1 MPYFAAS
8 QALRLP
14 RLYSAKVVQRT
25 ISGLG
30 GSQLCDL
37 ARKRAKETQHH
48 AEGQQL
54 KTWKKILPLL
64 LALLMLAGC
73 GAPAAQ
79 ETVPVPAAPADAASA
94 DTAED
99 GDYKVLNVGRMAEL
113 FDMDSTIATEADC
126 LEVISAIIE
135 PLFVTAADGTPVNA
149 LCASYETNEESTEY
163 VFHIREDANWMNG
176 VPVTA
181 DDFVF
186 AWRRLVDPVTASEYS
201 FMMEVAAVKN
211 ATPII
216 SGELPIEELGVSAVD
231 SKTLKVELD
240 HPVSYFLNLMTFP
253 SFCPINEA
261 FATELGSEYALGADK
276 LLCCGPFYMS
286 AWDVGGNTYQL
297 KKNPSYYDADK
308 VNLDEI
314 NFQIIKDPQQTM
326 LAYENGTLD
335 YVRLS
340 GDQIV
345 KYQTMDGFTRIEE
358 GYLWY
363 LSPNLNPK
371 SEEYSC
377 GLENENLRM
386 AIALSYDKD
395 VICYEILQDG
405 STPADFAIPN
415 RLAIG
420 PDGKDFRET
429 SPLYLQT
436 DKAKAQEYWEAAK
449 EELGVDEVTIELLY
463 DDSDSTPLIA
473 QFLQSE
479 IENNLPGV
487 HINLKS
493 QPKKSRTEL
502 MQNREYQLGLT
513 RWGPDYADPMTYLD
527 MWTTGSTYN
536 YGEWSNEEYDKLIAD
551 ANGDLANRYEE
562 RWEALK
568 QAEALVM
575 EHAVILP
582 VYQKGTAAMVRPG
595 ITGLAFFPVGVGT
608 IYKDVDVNF

>member
-1 MPYFAAS
+1 M
-8 QALRLP
+8 
-14 RLYSAKVVQRT
+14 
-25 ISGLG
+25 
-30 GSQLCDL
+30 
-37 ARKRAKETQHH
+37 
-48 AEGQQL
+48 

-377 GLENENLRM
+377 GLENENLRL

>member
-1 MPYFAAS
+1 M
-8 QALRLP
+8 
-14 RLYSAKVVQRT
+14 
-25 ISGLG
+25 
-30 GSQLCDL
+30 
-37 ARKRAKETQHH
+37 
-48 AEGQQL
+48 

-79 ETVPVPAAPADAASA
+79 ETVPAPAAPADAASA
-94 DTAED
+94 DAAED

-181 DDFVF
+181 DDFVY

>member
-1 MPYFAAS
+1 M
-8 QALRLP
+8 
-14 RLYSAKVVQRT
+14 
-25 ISGLG
+25 
-30 GSQLCDL
+30 
-37 ARKRAKETQHH
+37 
-48 AEGQQL
+48 

-79 ETVPVPAAPADAASA
+79 ETVPAPAAPADAASA
-94 DTAED
+94 DAAED

-261 FATELGSEYALGADK
+261 FATELGSEYALGADN

-371 SEEYSC
+371 SEKYSC

>member
-1 MPYFAAS
+1 M
-8 QALRLP
+8 
-14 RLYSAKVVQRT
+14 
-25 ISGLG
+25 
-30 GSQLCDL
+30 
-37 ARKRAKETQHH
+37 
-48 AEGQQL
+48 

-79 ETVPVPAAPADAASA
+79 ETVPAPAAPADAASA
-94 DTAED
+94 DAAED
-99 GDYKVLNVGRMAEL
+99 GNYKVLNVGRMAEL

-377 GLENENLRM
+377 GLESENLRM

-536 YGEWSNEEYDKLIAD
+536 YGEWSNEEYDKLIAA

>member
-1 MPYFAAS
+1 M
-8 QALRLP
+8 
-14 RLYSAKVVQRT
+14 KVW
-25 ISGLG
+25 
-30 GSQLCDL
+30 
-37 ARKRAKETQHH
+37 KR
-48 AEGQQL
+48 
-54 KTWKKILPLL
+54 ILPILL
-64 LALLMLAGC
+64 LVSLLAGC
-73 GAPAAQ
+73 GAP
-79 ETVPVPAAPADAASA
+79 TAAPSGTEQPSA
-94 DTAED
+94 GVVQAQ
-99 GDYKVLNVGRMAEL
+99 GDYKVLNVGRMSEL

-135 PLFVTAADGTPVNA
+135 PLFVTAANGTPVNA
-149 LCASYETNEESTEY
+149 LCESYEVNDDGTAYT
-163 VFHIREDANWMNG
+163 FHIRANANWMNG

-181 DDFVF
+181 HDFVY
-186 AWRRLVDPVTASEYS
+186 AWRRLVNPETASEYS
-201 FMMEVAAVKN
+201 FMMEVASVKN

-216 SGELPIEELGVSAVD
+216 SGEMPVEKLGVSAAD
-231 SKTLKVELD
+231 DKTLVVELD
-240 HPVSYFLNLMTFP
+240 RPVTFFINLMTFP
-253 SFCPINEA
+253 SFCPINQAYAEEKGA
-261 FATELGSEYALGADK
+261 QYALGADN

-297 KKNPSYYDADK
+297 KKNPEYYDAEN
-308 VNLDEI
+308 VRLDEI

-340 GDQIV
+340 GDQV
-345 KYQTMDGFTRIEE
+345 TKYKNEPGFTRIGE

-371 SEEYSC
+371 SAAYSC
-377 GLENENLRM
+377 GLENENLRK
-386 AIALSYDKD
+386 AIALSYDKS
-395 VICYEILQDG
+395 VICDDILQDG
-405 STPADFAIPN
+405 SAPADFAIPYQ
-415 RLAIG
+415 LATG

-429 SPLYLQT
+429 AGLYLQT

-449 EELGVDEVTIELLY
+449 AELGVSEVSIELLY

-487 HINLKS
+487 HLSLKA

-536 YGEWSNEEYDKLIAD
+536 YGEWSNAAYDKLID
-551 ANGDLANRYEE
+551 EANGSLANDPAA
-562 RWEALK
+562 RWETLK

-575 EHAVILP
+575 ENAVILP

-595 ITGLAFFPVGVGT
+595 VSGLAFFPVGVGT

>member
-1 MPYFAAS
+1 M
-8 QALRLP
+8 
-14 RLYSAKVVQRT
+14 
-25 ISGLG
+25 
-30 GSQLCDL
+30 
-37 ARKRAKETQHH
+37 
-48 AEGQQL
+48 

-99 GDYKVLNVGRMAEL
+99 GDYKVLNVGRMTEL

-181 DDFVF
+181 DDFVY

>member
-1 MPYFAAS
+1 M
-8 QALRLP
+8 
-14 RLYSAKVVQRT
+14 
-25 ISGLG
+25 
-30 GSQLCDL
+30 
-37 ARKRAKETQHH
+37 
-48 AEGQQL
+48 

-181 DDFVF
+181 DDFVY

-395 VICYEILQDG
+395 VICFEILQDG

>member
-1 MPYFAAS
+1 M
-8 QALRLP
+8 
-14 RLYSAKVVQRT
+14 
-25 ISGLG
+25 
-30 GSQLCDL
+30 
-37 ARKRAKETQHH
+37 
-48 AEGQQL
+48 

-79 ETVPVPAAPADAASA
+79 ETVPAPAAPADAASA
-94 DTAED
+94 DAAED

-261 FATELGSEYALGADK
+261 FATELGSEYALGADN

-377 GLENENLRM
+377 GLESENLRM

>member
-1 MPYFAAS
+1 M
-8 QALRLP
+8 
-14 RLYSAKVVQRT
+14 
-25 ISGLG
+25 
-30 GSQLCDL
+30 
-37 ARKRAKETQHH
+37 
-48 AEGQQL
+48 

-436 DKAKAQEYWEAAK
+436 DKVKAQEYWEIAK
-449 EELGVDEVTIELLY
+449 KELGVEEVTIELLY

>member
-1 MPYFAAS
+1 M
-8 QALRLP
+8 
-14 RLYSAKVVQRT
+14 
-25 ISGLG
+25 
-30 GSQLCDL
+30 
-37 ARKRAKETQHH
+37 
-48 AEGQQL
+48 

-377 GLENENLRM
+377 GLESENLRM

-463 DDSDSTPLIA
+463 DGSDSTPLIA

>member
-1 MPYFAAS
+1 M
-8 QALRLP
+8 
-14 RLYSAKVVQRT
+14 
-25 ISGLG
+25 
-30 GSQLCDL
+30 
-37 ARKRAKETQHH
+37 
-48 AEGQQL
+48 

-79 ETVPVPAAPADAASA
+79 ETVPAPAAPADAASA
-94 DTAED
+94 DTAEA

>member
-1 MPYFAAS
+1 M
-8 QALRLP
+8 
-14 RLYSAKVVQRT
+14 
-25 ISGLG
+25 
-30 GSQLCDL
+30 
-37 ARKRAKETQHH
+37 
-48 AEGQQL
+48 

-79 ETVPVPAAPADAASA
+79 ETVPVADAASA
-94 DTAED
+94 DTAAD

-261 FATELGSEYALGADK
+261 FATELGSEYALGADN

>member
-1 MPYFAAS
+1 
-8 QALRLP
+8 
-14 RLYSAKVVQRT
+14 
-25 ISGLG
+25 
-30 GSQLCDL
+30 
-37 ARKRAKETQHH
+37 
-48 AEGQQL
+48 
-54 KTWKKILPLL
+54 
-64 LALLMLAGC
+64 
-73 GAPAAQ
+73 
-79 ETVPVPAAPADAASA
+79 
-94 DTAED
+94 
-99 GDYKVLNVGRMAEL
+99 MAEL

>member
-1 MPYFAAS
+1 MKVAK
-8 QALRLP
+8 RWLP
-14 RLYSAKVVQRT
+14 F
-25 ISGLG
+25 
-30 GSQLCDL
+30 
-37 ARKRAKETQHH
+37 
-48 AEGQQL
+48 
-54 KTWKKILPLL
+54 LL
-64 LALLMLAGC
+64 IVCLLAGC
-73 GAPAAQ
+73 AGAPEQAAAGGSAAAPQ
-79 ETVPVPAAPADAASA
+79 QSGSAPAAPAP
-94 DTAED
+94 D
-99 GDYKVLNVGRMAEL
+99 GAKVLNVGRMAEL

-126 LEVISAIIE
+126 LEVIEAIIE
-135 PLFVTAADGTPVNA
+135 PLFVTAADGTPTPA
-149 LCASYETNEESTEY
+149 MCESYEMNDDGTLYT
-163 VFHIREDANWMNG
+163 FHIRSQANWMNG

-181 DDFVF
+181 HDFVY

-211 ATPII
+211 ATACIT
-216 SGELPIEELGVSAVD
+216 GEKPLEDLGVRAED
-231 SKTLKVELD
+231 DKTLVVELD
-240 HPVSYFLNLMTFP
+240 RPVTYFLNLMAFP

-261 FATELGSEYALGADK
+261 YATEKGSEYALGADN

-286 AWDVGGNTYQL
+286 AWDVGGNTYQIR
-297 KKNPSYYDADK
+297 KNPTYWDAENVK
-308 VNLDEI
+308 LDEI

-326 LAYENGTLD
+326 LAYESGDLD

-345 KYQTMDGFTRIEE
+345 KYETMDGFTRIEE

-371 SEEYSC
+371 SPEYST
-377 GLENENLRM
+377 GLENENLRK

-395 VICYEILQDG
+395 AICFEILQDG

-415 RLAIG
+415 KLAIG

-429 SPLYLQT
+429 TGTYLTT
-436 DKAKAQEYWEAAK
+436 DKAKAKEYWETAK
-449 EELGVDEVTIELLY
+449 SELGVSEVNIELLY

-479 IENNLPGV
+479 IENNLQGV
-487 HINLKS
+487 HISLKA
-493 QPKKSRTEL
+493 QPKKSRTQL
-502 MQNREYQLGLT
+502 MQDREYQLGLT

-551 ANGDLANRYEE
+551 ANGALATDPAA

-568 QAEALVM
+568 KAEALVM

-595 ITGLAFFPVGVGT
+595 ISGLAFFPVGVGT
-608 IYKDVDVNF
+608 IYKDVDVTF

>member
-1 MPYFAAS
+1 VKKGENAM
-8 QALRLP
+8 
-14 RLYSAKVVQRT
+14 
-25 ISGLG
+25 
-30 GSQLCDL
+30 
-37 ARKRAKETQHH
+37 
-48 AEGQQL
+48 

>member
-1 MPYFAAS
+1 M
-8 QALRLP
+8 
-14 RLYSAKVVQRT
+14 
-25 ISGLG
+25 
-30 GSQLCDL
+30 
-37 ARKRAKETQHH
+37 
-48 AEGQQL
+48 

-126 LEVISAIIE
+126 LEIISAIIE
-135 PLFVTAADGTPVNA
+135 PLFITAADGTPVNA

-181 DDFVF
+181 DDFVY

>member
-1 MPYFAAS
+1 M
-8 QALRLP
+8 
-14 RLYSAKVVQRT
+14 KVW
-25 ISGLG
+25 
-30 GSQLCDL
+30 
-37 ARKRAKETQHH
+37 KR
-48 AEGQQL
+48 
-54 KTWKKILPLL
+54 ILPILL
-64 LALLMLAGC
+64 LVSLLAGC
-73 GAPAAQ
+73 GTPAAAPSGTEQ
-79 ETVPVPAAPADAASA
+79 PAASVVPAQ
-94 DTAED
+94 
-99 GDYKVLNVGRMAEL
+99 GDYKVLNVGRMSEL

-135 PLFVTAADGTPVNA
+135 PLFVTAANGTPVNA
-149 LCASYETNEESTEY
+149 LCESYEVNDDGTAYT
-163 VFHIREDANWMNG
+163 FHIRANANWMNG
-176 VPVTA
+176 TPVTA
-181 DDFVF
+181 HDFVY
-186 AWRRLVDPVTASEYS
+186 AWRRLVDPETASEYS

-216 SGELPIEELGVSAVD
+216 SGEKPVEELGISAAD
-231 SKTLKVELD
+231 DKTLVVELD
-240 HPVSYFLNLMTFP
+240 RPVTFFINLMTFP
-253 SFCPINEA
+253 SFCPINQAYAEEKGA
-261 FATELGSEYALGADK
+261 QYALGADN

-297 KKNPSYYDADK
+297 KKNPDYYDAEN
-308 VNLDEI
+308 VRLDEI

-340 GDQIV
+340 GDQV
-345 KYQTMDGFTRIEE
+345 TKYEFEPGFTRIGE

-371 SEEYSC
+371 SAEYSC
-377 GLENENLRM
+377 GLESENLRK
-386 AIALSYDKD
+386 AIALSYDKS
-395 VICYEILQDG
+395 VICNDILQDG
-405 STPADFAIPN
+405 SAPADFAIPYQ
-415 RLAIG
+415 LATG

-429 SPLYLQT
+429 TGLYLQT

-449 EELGVDEVTIELLY
+449 AELGVSEVSIELLY

-487 HINLKS
+487 HISLKA

-536 YGEWSNEEYDKLIAD
+536 YGEWSNAAYDKLIDD
-551 ANGDLANRYEE
+551 ANGSLANDPAA

-575 EHAVILP
+575 ENAVILP

-595 ITGLAFFPVGVGT
+595 VSGLAFFPVGVGT

>member
-1 MPYFAAS
+1 M
-8 QALRLP
+8 
-14 RLYSAKVVQRT
+14 
-25 ISGLG
+25 
-30 GSQLCDL
+30 
-37 ARKRAKETQHH
+37 
-48 AEGQQL
+48 

-371 SEEYSC
+371 SEKYSC

-449 EELGVDEVTIELLY
+449 KELGVDEVTIELLY

>member
-1 MPYFAAS
+1 M
-8 QALRLP
+8 
-14 RLYSAKVVQRT
+14 
-25 ISGLG
+25 
-30 GSQLCDL
+30 
-37 ARKRAKETQHH
+37 
-48 AEGQQL
+48 

-79 ETVPVPAAPADAASA
+79 ETVPVPAAPADAASV

-181 DDFVF
+181 DDFVY

-261 FATELGSEYALGADK
+261 FATELGSEYALGADN

-436 DKAKAQEYWEAAK
+436 DKAKAREYWEAAT

>member
-1 MPYFAAS
+1 M
-8 QALRLP
+8 
-14 RLYSAKVVQRT
+14 
-25 ISGLG
+25 
-30 GSQLCDL
+30 
-37 ARKRAKETQHH
+37 
-48 AEGQQL
+48 

-181 DDFVF
+181 DDFVY

-326 LAYENGTLD
+326 LAYENGALD

>member
-1 MPYFAAS
+1 
-8 QALRLP
+8 
-14 RLYSAKVVQRT
+14 
-25 ISGLG
+25 
-30 GSQLCDL
+30 
-37 ARKRAKETQHH
+37 
-48 AEGQQL
+48 
-54 KTWKKILPLL
+54 
-64 LALLMLAGC
+64 MLAGC

-79 ETVPVPAAPADAASA
+79 ETVPAPAAPADAASA
-94 DTAED
+94 DAAED
-99 GDYKVLNVGRMAEL
+99 GNYKVLNVGRMAEL

-261 FATELGSEYALGADK
+261 FATELGSEYALGADN

-377 GLENENLRM
+377 GLESENLRM

>member
-1 MPYFAAS
+1 M
-8 QALRLP
+8 
-14 RLYSAKVVQRT
+14 
-25 ISGLG
+25 
-30 GSQLCDL
+30 
-37 ARKRAKETQHH
+37 
-48 AEGQQL
+48 
-54 KTWKKILPLL
+54 KILKCLIPVILVL
-64 LALLMLAGC
+64 SILAGC
-73 GAPAAQ
+73 GSG
-79 ETVPVPAAPADAASA
+79 AASEASAVPEA
-94 DTAED
+94 DSQAQSATAEGAEAPG
-99 GDYKVLNVGRMAEL
+99 GDYKVLNVGRMSEL

-126 LEVISAIIE
+126 LEVIEAIIE

-149 LCASYETNEESTEY
+149 LCESYEMNEEGTEY
-163 VFHIREDANWMNG
+163 TFHIRPEANWMNG
-176 VPVTA
+176 EPVTA
-181 DDFVF
+181 HDFVY
-186 AWRRLVDPVTASEYS
+186 AWRRLVDPGTASEYS

-216 SGELPIEELGVSAVD
+216 SGEKPIEELGVTATD
-231 SKTLKVELD
+231 DKTLFVELD
-240 HPVSYFLNLMTFP
+240 RPVTYFLNLMTFP

-261 FATELGSEYALGADK
+261 YATEKGTEYALGAEN

-297 KKNPSYYDADK
+297 KKNPTYYDADNVK
-308 VNLDEI
+308 LDEI
-314 NFQIIKDPQQTM
+314 NFQIIKDRQQTM

-340 GDQIV
+340 GDQIA
-345 KYQTMDGFTRIEE
+345 KYETMDGFTRIEE

-377 GLENENLRM
+377 GLENENLRK

-395 VICYEILQDG
+395 VICFDILQDG

-415 RLAIG
+415 KLAIG

-429 SPLYLQT
+429 TGTYLQT
-436 DKAKAQEYWEAAK
+436 DKEKAQEYWEEAK
-449 EELGVDEVTIELLY
+449 KELGVSEVSIELLY

-487 HINLKS
+487 HLTLKA
-493 QPKKSRTEL
+493 QPKKRRTEL

-536 YGEWSNEEYDKLIAD
+536 YGEWSNEEYDKLIDD
-551 ANGDLANRYEE
+551 ANDALANDPAA

-608 IYKDVDVNF
+608 IYKDVDVNY

>member
-1 MPYFAAS
+1 M
-8 QALRLP
+8 
-14 RLYSAKVVQRT
+14 
-25 ISGLG
+25 
-30 GSQLCDL
+30 
-37 ARKRAKETQHH
+37 
-48 AEGQQL
+48 

-415 RLAIG
+415 RLAID

>member
-1 MPYFAAS
+1 M
-8 QALRLP
+8 
-14 RLYSAKVVQRT
+14 
-25 ISGLG
+25 
-30 GSQLCDL
+30 
-37 ARKRAKETQHH
+37 
-48 AEGQQL
+48 

-79 ETVPVPAAPADAASA
+79 ETVPAPAAPADAASA
-94 DTAED
+94 DAAED
-99 GDYKVLNVGRMAEL
+99 GNYKVLNVGRMAEL

-415 RLAIG
+415 RLATG

-429 SPLYLQT
+429 TPLYLQT
-436 DKAKAQEYWEAAK
+436 DKVKAQEYWEIAK
-449 EELGVDEVTIELLY
+449 KELGVEEVTIELLY

>member
-1 MPYFAAS
+1 M
-8 QALRLP
+8 
-14 RLYSAKVVQRT
+14 
-25 ISGLG
+25 
-30 GSQLCDL
+30 
-37 ARKRAKETQHH
+37 
-48 AEGQQL
+48 

-79 ETVPVPAAPADAASA
+79 ETVPAPAAPADAASA
-94 DTAED
+94 DAAED
-99 GDYKVLNVGRMAEL
+99 GNYKVLNVGRMAEL

-261 FATELGSEYALGADK
+261 FATELGSEYALGADN

-436 DKAKAQEYWEAAK
+436 DKVKAQEYWEIAK
-449 EELGVDEVTIELLY
+449 KELGVEEVTIELLY

-536 YGEWSNEEYDKLIAD
+536 YGEWSNEEYDMLIAA

>member
-1 MPYFAAS
+1 M
-8 QALRLP
+8 
-14 RLYSAKVVQRT
+14 
-25 ISGLG
+25 
-30 GSQLCDL
+30 
-37 ARKRAKETQHH
+37 
-48 AEGQQL
+48 

-216 SGELPIEELGVSAVD
+216 GGELSIEELGVSAVD

>member
-1 MPYFAAS
+1 M
-8 QALRLP
+8 
-14 RLYSAKVVQRT
+14 
-25 ISGLG
+25 
-30 GSQLCDL
+30 
-37 ARKRAKETQHH
+37 
-48 AEGQQL
+48 

-79 ETVPVPAAPADAASA
+79 ETVPAPAAPADAASA
-94 DTAED
+94 DAAED
-99 GDYKVLNVGRMAEL
+99 GNYKVLNVGRMAEL

-181 DDFVF
+181 DDFVY

>member
-1 MPYFAAS
+1 M
-8 QALRLP
+8 
-14 RLYSAKVVQRT
+14 
-25 ISGLG
+25 
-30 GSQLCDL
+30 
-37 ARKRAKETQHH
+37 
-48 AEGQQL
+48 

-94 DTAED
+94 DTAEA

-420 PDGKDFRET
+420 PDGKDFR
-429 SPLYLQT
+429 
-436 DKAKAQEYWEAAK
+436 
-449 EELGVDEVTIELLY
+449 
-463 DDSDSTPLIA
+463 
-473 QFLQSE
+473 SE